1 MGSGAEV
8 VPKISHM
15 KLLCNLLSMLL
26 LREDNDLWC
35 LVDLK
40 AEKVVRKCQIG
51 LFKVMLQGLHDV
63 MTPFCP
69 KLVKIKSSI

>member
-51 LFKVMLQGLHDV
+51 LFKVMLQ
-63 MTPFCP
+63 
-69 KLVKIKSSI
+69 